1 MATDSII
8 IRMGDSELYAVP
20 AIHYNRRFMEEVHRI
35 CADPEISPD
44 AFAVELGPVSTSA
57 VVQWLTDMGIGKRN
71 RKLPI
76 MLGLMKKNR
85 LILPSLKEKALQLQR
100 ELGRDIAEFPDDL
113 LLREFGFAGRSIFF
127 LSPVDSIL
135 EAIRCSL
142 ELNVPVFGVD
152 LEESA
157 DGARSHLEIQS
168 PDIGDSFTSFVNS
181 NALYSE
187 RQRIEEVD
195 LRRETAM
202 VARLKSILQRHRRVL
217 FTCGI
222 AHWSRIKE
230 LINDR
235 AIAPAILTEPPQP
248 PPGEFTRV
256 IVHPCMAAGFLDIFP
271 AVAFS
276 TEAIR
281 RPVGRRSRSRNKRA
295 TVDPEGLF
303 NEQMQTAYSDY
314 FGKNDMHTKGK
325 PADWLRDFELYLR
338 NLGFLLHHPVP
349 SLAAIFDAAREIANE
364 EFVQVLADSF
374 MKYPWASPD
383 DFPDTPLLCPAGN
396 GSGEAAAEIVSFQS
410 FDKETIYYHPILPNH
425 NDTGSLYD
433 IPFHWVKTL
442 KSARNHGLRFTWLPW
457 DRLLTSMSLRSMAS
471 ADRKIASDRGVVF
484 EGNLLNGIDVKRT
497 VRSFSRGSG
506 DIYVREPY
514 LTTADLSEEIMDD
527 FPVVFI
533 FDPTDKP
540 DYGWE
545 SQIVQTQFM
554 SGFVKDKSR
563 FARIVTEEGDEMVV
577 VIGYGN
583 KSKGFSS
590 DNDISLVTF
599 SGILLYHPAMFS
611 NSQHTYWAEA
621 CGYKQAPFCDY
632 PLMVSPDANLVKRFR
647 ERHGITIGEQHW
659 TTSLILMAIPYARRL
674 VTVVVPHGY
683 KIEETVYRK
692 AKEYGVDICP
702 VSLDLF
708 STEERERA
716 VKCHYAPVLTLSPDS
731 AYSES
736 VEKEIGERQTDNL
749 HLIPT
754 SLQNFGNWRNGRMT
768 P

>member
-44 AFAVELGPVSTSA
+44 AIAVELGPVCTSA

-85 LILPSLKEKALQLQR
+85 LILPSLKEKALQLQK
-100 ELGRDIAEFPDDL
+100 ELGRDIAEFPADL

-168 PDIGDSFTSFVNS
+168 PDIGDSFASFINS
-181 NALYSE
+181 NALYAE

-195 LRRETAM
+195 LRREIAM

-217 FTCGI
+217 FTCGM
-222 AHWSRIKE
+222 AHWSRIRE
-230 LINDR
+230 LLIDP
-235 AIAPAILTEPPQP
+235 AIAPAILPEPALP

-276 TEAIR
+276 SEAIR
-281 RPVGRRSRSRNKRA
+281 RPVGRCSRNRIKTA
-295 TVDPEGLF
+295 SVDMEKLF
-303 NEQMQTAYSDY
+303 NEQMQSAYREY
-314 FGKNDMHTKGK
+314 FGDNDLHTKGK
-325 PADWLRDFELYLR
+325 SADWTRDFESYLR

-349 SLAAIFDAAREIANE
+349 NLAVIFDAAREIANE

-396 GSGEAAAEIVSFQS
+396 GSGEAAAEIVNCRSL
-410 FDKETIYYHPILPNH
+410 DKETIHYHPVLAGQ
-425 NDTGSLYD
+425 NDTGSLYG

-442 KSARNHGLRFTWLPW
+442 KSVGIYCNKFTWLPW
-457 DRLLTSMSLRSMAS
+457 DRLLTSMALRAMAN

-497 VRSFSRGSG
+497 VRSFSRGGG

-514 LTTADLSEEIMDD
+514 LTATGLSDDIMDD

-533 FDPTDKP
+533 FDPADKP
-540 DYGWE
+540 GYGWK
-545 SQIVQTQFM
+545 SQIIQTEFM
-554 SGFVKDKSR
+554 SGFVEDKSR

-583 KSKGFSS
+583 KAKKPSS

-611 NSQHTYWAEA
+611 NGQHTCWAEA
-621 CGYKQAPFCDY
+621 CDFKQAPFCDY
-632 PLMVSPDANLVKRFR
+632 PLMDSPDANLAKRFR
-647 ERHGITIGEQHW
+647 EKHGISIGEHSW
-659 TTSLILMAIPYARRL
+659 TTSLILMAIPYARRS

-683 KIEETVYRK
+683 RIEETVYRK
-692 AKEYGVDICP
+692 AKEYGVDIYP
-702 VSLDLF
+702 VSLNLF